1 MMFSPVWRKARSVIL
16 MSAACSAIALS
27 GCSTSTPGGSDLA
40 EVKPERE
47 SKEYFSEAEYGVKAS
62 PRVVKTRVAAKG
74 WRMPLVG
81 GKDTRL
87 PGMSVEKAEVLLASM
102 PRSRMPRGGGRYQ
115 VGKPYQVKG
124 KWYRPKEDPN
134 YKAVGLASWYGSAF
148 HGRLTANGEV
158 YDMTHLTAAHPTMPL
173 PSYARVT
180 NLKNGSSVMV
190 RVNDRGPFAHSRVI
204 DLSKRAAEL
213 LDYQHTGLAKVKVEY
228 VGRAPLDGQD
238 DAYLLASYRPG
249 GKAPDPGAGIAS
261 GIMVAMA
268 GSTPT
273 VKTASAGRLFET
285 LRRTGEAKI
294 GAARFDP
301 ERDPILPAFGPAVPE
316 RPGVDVARFGRV
328 TTLSYADTRV
338 ARAAG
343 AFRALSANAMT
354 SADVIRSWKAVA
366 GDR

>member
-1 MMFSPVWRKARSVIL
+1 MRSDI
-16 MSAACSAIALS
+16 SAAMPGARVLFVAACAAALAGCAQNNQRYSSA
-27 GCSTSTPGGSDLA
+27 GGGGIDP
-40 EVKPERE
+40 K
-47 SKEYFSEAEYGVKAS
+47 YGVSAS
-62 PRVVKTRVAAKG
+62 PRVVADGEAVPKGGGKYLVGRPYKIAGKTYYPSERRVA
-74 WRMPLVG
+74 
-81 GKDTRL
+81 
-87 PGMSVEKAEVLLASM
+87 
-102 PRSRMPRGGGRYQ
+102 Q
-115 VGKPYQVKG
+115 VGT
-124 KWYRPKEDPN
+124 
-134 YKAVGLASWYGSAF
+134 ASWYGADF
-148 HGRLTANGEV
+148 HGRKTANGEIF
-158 YDMTHLTAAHPTMPL
+158 DRGSITAAHPTMPL

-301 ERDPILPAFGPAVPE
+301 ERDPVLPAFGPAVPE